1 MKKRVHVRVFSGS
14 FKNKEDFKETLK
26 NIELSLNVFLKE
38 ERIFYKKNRIFL
50 NPKKCL
56 KVDLKKD
63 TISITLRYYLK
74 PIADPFLLVNPK
86 IKIIFLGNEIP
97 LKADVLFLD
106 RTYGKKEK
114 PFTYYLKKMQWLF
127 FKKSSLTVYF
137 RSDS

>member
-1 MKKRVHVRVFSGS
+1 MKKRVYIEVFSGS
-14 FKNKEDFKETLK
+14 FKNKDEFKEALK
-26 NIELSLNVFLKE
+26 NIELHLNIFLKE
-38 ERIFYKKNRIFL
+38 GIYKKNRIFL
-50 NPKKCL
+50 NPEKCL

-63 TISITLRYYLK
+63 TIIITLRYYLK
-74 PIADPFLLVNPK
+74 PIAEPFLLVNTK

-97 LKADVLFLD
+97 TEAKVLFLD

-127 FKKSSLTVYF
+127 LKKPSLTVYL

>member
-1 MKKRVHVRVFSGS
+1 MKKSVHVRVFSGS

-26 NIELSLNVFLKE
+26 NIELALNVFLRE
-38 ERIFYKKNRIFL
+38 GVFYKKNRIFL
-50 NPKKCL
+50 NSKKCL

-86 IKIIFLGNEIP
+86 LKIIFLGNEIP
-97 LKADVLFLD
+97 LEVNVLFLD

-114 PFTYYLKKMQWLF
+114 VFNYYLKKMQWLF

-137 RSDS
+137 RSNS

>member
-1 MKKRVHVRVFSGS
+1 MKKSVHVRVFSGS

-26 NIELSLNVFLKE
+26 NIELALNVFLRE
-38 ERIFYKKNRIFL
+38 GVFYKKNRIFL
-50 NPKKCL
+50 NSKKCL

-97 LKADVLFLD
+97 LEVNVLFLD

-114 PFTYYLKKMQWLF
+114 VFNYYLKKMQWLF

-137 RSDS
+137 RSNS